1 MGYDGFHKC
10 WKQTAVEGNDGWQ
23 DYLLSYICKNGE
35 EWISWAESYYET
47 KLNRSVANK
56 VFEGKTLTW
65 EEIQK
70 MNPQRDG
77 KAALEEIRENQL
89 EIDINW
95 KSM

>member
-1 MGYDGFHKC
+1 M
-10 WKQTAVEGNDGWQ
+10 
-23 DYLLSYICKNGE
+23 
-35 EWISWAESYYET
+35 
-47 KLNRSVANK
+47 
-56 VFEGKTLTW
+56 FEGKTLTW